1 MVRRAVDIV
10 GDYISFQGETLM
22 INEIVADPQS
32 NPRGE
37 FYHVL
42 LDARSLRTAADEVDK
57 VMPKWMGEVMRRTAR
72 EVENMVGTIQLMR
85 IERESGSEG
94 PSAPPENGVD

>member
-1 MVRRAVDIV
+1 MM
-10 GDYISFQGETLM
+10 T
-22 INEIVADPQS
+22 EIVPGPEDNS
-32 NPRGE
+32 RGE

-42 LDARSLRTAADEVDK
+42 LDARSLRTAADAVD
-57 VMPKWMGEVMRRTAR
+57 VTMPKWMGEAMRRTAT

-94 PSAPPENGVD
+94 PSAPPENRVR